1 MKKIINK
8 PETLVDEMLE
18 GFVNIYADMVELV
31 PGTRAVKRKDAPVMG
46 KVALITGG
54 GSGHEPTHAG
64 FVGKGMLTGAIAG
77 DVFTA
82 PSLEHALEL
91 AKDVHGGEGILFII
105 KNYTGDILMF
115 ETVME
120 MLGDEGIISDKII
133 VHDDIAVPEERGEI
147 KRRGVAG
154 TVLVHKIVG
163 AGADEGLSLSELK
176 VLGEKVIENVRTYG
190 MALSPCVIP
199 ARGEPNFT
207 LGPDEIEIGI
217 GIHGEPGVKKI
228 KLKDA
233 HALVGDMMD
242 KLLEESVF
250 SDAKRLLVM
259 INGMGA
265 TPLMELFVVFKE
277 VFEYL
282 NAKGI
287 EVSKK
292 MVGEY
297 MTSLDMGGFS
307 ITLLKLDDEL
317 EHYLNYPVETPA
329 WRL

>member
-1 MKKIINK
+1 MKKIINN

-18 GFVNIYADMVELV
+18 GFVDVHANIIALV
-31 PGTRAVKRKDAPVMG
+31 PGTRAIKRKDAPISG

-54 GSGHEPTHAG
+54 GSGHEPAHAG
-64 FVGKGMLTGAIAG
+64 FIGPGMLTGAVAG

-82 PSLEHALEL
+82 PSLEHTIEL
-91 AKDVHGGEGILFII
+91 SKEVYGGEGILYII

-115 ETVME
+115 ETAME
-120 MLGDEGIISDKII
+120 MLEDEGIKSDKII
-133 VHDDIAVPEERGEI
+133 VHDDIAVDEEDGEI

-163 AGADEGLSLSELK
+163 AGADEGLSLDA
-176 VLGEKVIENVRTYG
+176 VRNLGEKAISHVRTYG

-199 ARGEPNFT
+199 ARGKPNFT

-217 GIHGEPGVKKI
+217 GIHGEPGVERVKMQ
-228 KLKDA
+228 DA
-233 HALVGDMMD
+233 HTLVRSMMD
-242 KLLEESVF
+242 KLLKESVF
-250 SDAKRLLVM
+250 TDAKEVLLMV
-259 INGMGA
+259 NGMGA

-277 VFEYL
+277 AASYL
-282 NAKGI
+282 KGLGI
-287 EVSKK
+287 EVSRK

-297 MTSLDMGGFS
+297 MTSLEMGGFS

-317 EHYLNYPVETPA
+317 KHYIDYPIRAPA
-329 WRL
+329 WRI

>member
-1 MKKIINK
+1 MKKIINS

-18 GFVNIYADMVELV
+18 GFVDTYSNIVALV
-31 PGTRAVKRKDAPVMG
+31 PGTRAIKRKDAPISG

-54 GSGHEPTHAG
+54 GSGHEPAHAG
-64 FVGKGMLTGAIAG
+64 FVGQGMLTGAVAG

-82 PSLEHALEL
+82 PSLEHTLALSKE
-91 AKDVHGGEGILFII
+91 VHAREGILFII

-120 MLGDEGIISDKII
+120 MLEEEDIKSEKII
-133 VHDDIAVPEERGEI
+133 VHDDIAVPEEEGEI

-154 TVLVHKIVG
+154 TILVHKIVG
-163 AGADEGLSLSELK
+163 GGADEGLPLDRLK
-176 VLGEKVIENVRTYG
+176 ALGEKAIANVRSYG

-217 GIHGEPGVKKI
+217 GIHGEPGVKRTKMQ
-228 KLKDA
+228 DA
-233 HALVGDMMD
+233 HTLVNSMMD
-242 KLLEESVF
+242 KLLAEEVF
-250 SDAKRLLVM
+250 EDAKEVLLMV
-259 INGMGA
+259 NGMGA
-265 TPLMELFVVFKE
+265 TPLMELFVIYKE
-277 VFEYL
+277 AVSYL
-282 NAKGI
+282 KEKGI
-287 EVSKK
+287 EVSRK

-297 MTSLDMGGFS
+297 MTSLEMGGFS

-317 EHYLNYPVETPA
+317 KHYIDYPVNTPA
-329 WRL
+329 WKV